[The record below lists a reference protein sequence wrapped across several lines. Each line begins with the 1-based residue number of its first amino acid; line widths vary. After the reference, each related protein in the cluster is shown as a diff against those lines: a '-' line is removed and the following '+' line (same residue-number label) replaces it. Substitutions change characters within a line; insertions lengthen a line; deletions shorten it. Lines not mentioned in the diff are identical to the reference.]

1 MAKTNTTPTDPED
14 ATTLQASGNAV
25 APAVPS
31 APSPQSPPEQEPR
44 ARVRV
49 LKHGAEFCG
58 FCFASGYRV
67 DIPVTEARR
76 LASLGIV
83 EIIG

>member
-1 MAKTNTTPTDPED
+1 MAKTNTTPTDTEA
-14 ATTLQASGNAV
+14 ATTLQSSGNAV
-25 APAVPS
+25 ALDVQSSPA
-31 APSPQSPPEQEPR
+31 PQPPPEQEPR

-49 LKHGAEFCG
+49 LKHRAEFLG
-58 FCFASGYRV
+58 FIFAKDYRL

-76 LASLGIV
+76 LVSLGIV